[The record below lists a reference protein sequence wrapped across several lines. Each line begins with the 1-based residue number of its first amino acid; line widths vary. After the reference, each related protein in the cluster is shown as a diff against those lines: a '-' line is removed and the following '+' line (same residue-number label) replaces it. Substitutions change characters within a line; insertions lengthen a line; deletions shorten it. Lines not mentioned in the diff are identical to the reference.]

1 MLGIT
6 RNEPSLFRW
15 GTVLV
20 RFYSKHFWIFW
31 GVCVKVAEIL
41 FYKRIFPLLF
51 FLLGKK
57 TASFQMGPSA
67 AAVAA
72 TAASLQSRPTLCD
85 PRDGSPPVSPV
96 PGILQARALE
106 WVALL
111 LSLIKTSL
119 VLQLSTPFPLR
130 WPLHPGCSVL
140 FFRLSNC
147 VNAQDF
153 CVSLLSTG

>member
-1 MLGIT
+1 MRDCTSEILLKTFLNFLRGVHEGG
-6 RNEPSLFRW
+6 RD
-15 GTVLV
+15 TVLQED
-20 RFYSKHFWIFW
+20 FPSI
-31 GVCVKVAEIL
+31 
-41 FYKRIFPLLF
+41 IFPP
-51 FLLGKK
+51 GEKK
-57 TASFQMGPSA
+57 TASFQMGPSSS
-67 AAVAA
+67 AVTA
-72 TAASLQSRPTLCD
+72 AASLQSCPTLCD

-96 PGILQARALE
+96 PGILQARTLE

-111 LSLIKTSL
+111 LPLIKMSL
-119 VLQLSTPFPLR
+119 VLQLSTPFPLM